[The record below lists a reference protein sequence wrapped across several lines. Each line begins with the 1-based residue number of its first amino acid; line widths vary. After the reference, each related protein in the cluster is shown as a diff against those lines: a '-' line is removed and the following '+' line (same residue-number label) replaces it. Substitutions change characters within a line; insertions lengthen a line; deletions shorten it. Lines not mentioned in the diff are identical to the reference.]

1 MKNTRVKAFLMGG
14 ICFTVAQPLLRMPIL
29 NLLQNS
35 TKIVLYSNIYPI
47 LVGVL
52 IALSAGIFEEG
63 FRFIFKRTLFKKDNM
78 DIWIPILFGLGH
90 GLTEAIMI
98 LFPVFQILPAS
109 GWMLPS
115 IERLLAVVIHIGLTV
130 IIWNGFL
137 LNKRLKYLF
146 IGVFVHGAINS
157 LIPILSLFTK
167 SVLLLE
173 SIFLVIALLMVIYV
187 YRSRKIYNMEA

>member
-1 MKNTRVKAFLMGG
+1 MKNRRVKAFLMGG

-63 FRFIFKRTLFKKDNM
+63 FRFVFKKTLFKKDNM
-78 DIWIPILFGLGH
+78 DIGIPILFGLGH

-98 LFPVFQILPAS
+98 LFPAFQVLPMSGWILP
-109 GWMLPS
+109 LV
-115 IERLLAVVIHIGLTV
+115 ERILAIAIHIGLTV
-130 IIWNGFL
+130 IVWNGFAL
-137 LNKRLKYLF
+137 DKRIKYLLIAIF
-146 IGVFVHGAINS
+146 THGAINS
-157 LIPILSLFTK
+157 TIPILSLFTK
-167 SVLLLE
+167 SILLIE
-173 SIFLVIALLMVIYV
+173 GMFLVIAILMVIYV
-187 YRSRKIYNMEA
+187 YGSRKIYNMEA